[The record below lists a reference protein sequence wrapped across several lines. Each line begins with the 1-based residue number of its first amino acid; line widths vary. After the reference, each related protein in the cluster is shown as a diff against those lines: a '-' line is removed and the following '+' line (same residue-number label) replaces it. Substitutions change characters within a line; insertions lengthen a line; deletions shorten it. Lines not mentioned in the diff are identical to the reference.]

1 MHFYNEGYYFV
12 PWREVKT
19 EGIVDE
25 DDEPPHMEQAIPE
38 GVYCETLG
46 RLGYRGPGEGPHDD
60 ICLVRWPE
68 STQKPPGLRPVS
80 ADLKRLLRAGHVY
93 KPALA
98 IANNACGRDASEGQ
112 SEAEVVEKFTHVLRY
127 ELDHQRERPFF
138 LAKALQP
145 CYIGYRFP
153 GDYVWII
160 DYDPDE
166 EEPVWWVTSDYELY
180 TDVVTD
186 FDVDV
191 TYLAERF
198 AVRPKIGV

>member
-1 MHFYNEGYYFV
+1 MSFYQEGYYFV
-12 PWREVKT
+12 PWRRVPKAEWA
-19 EGIVDE
+19 DAE
-25 DDEPPHMEQAIPE
+25 DSDSFELDLPE
-38 GVYCETLG
+38 GVYAELLS
-46 RLGYRGPGEGPHDD
+46 RLGYGGAVVGHYPA
-60 ICLVRWPE
+60 ICLMRWAKGTPE
-68 STQKPPGLRPVS
+68 PLGLRAVS
-80 ADLKRLLRAGHVY
+80 ADLKRLLWAGRVY

-98 IANNACGRDASEGQ
+98 FANNACGRDASEGR
-112 SEAEVVEKFTHVLRY
+112 SEAKVVEQFTRVLRH

-138 LAKALQP
+138 LAKAIQP

-180 TDVVTD
+180 TDVIMD

-191 TYLAERF
+191 AYLAERF
-198 AVRPKIGV
+198 AVRPKAGV